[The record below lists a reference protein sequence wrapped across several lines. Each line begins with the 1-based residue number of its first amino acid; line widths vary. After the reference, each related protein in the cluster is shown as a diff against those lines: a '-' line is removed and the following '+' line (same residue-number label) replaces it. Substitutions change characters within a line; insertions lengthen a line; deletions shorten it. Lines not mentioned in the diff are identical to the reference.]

1 MKDYIIGLLIIV
13 TYIIISILVFELY
26 KQKNL
31 IQEQELKII
40 EYKYENKQ
48 LKNKINI
55 FTKKYLYVNVTLTAY
70 TSSIDETNEDN
81 MNTAIM
87 EKPYPGRTV
96 AVSQDLSYL
105 LGKTI
110 YIEGIGIRRVN
121 DLMNKRYTKTVDVLV
136 PTKEMAYNFGVKTN
150 INIVVIGD

>member
-1 MKDYIIGLLIIV
+1 MKDYIIGFLIII
-13 TYIIISILVFELY
+13 TYIIISILVVELY

-31 IQEQELKII
+31 IQKQEIKII
-40 EYKYENKQ
+40 EYKYQNKQ